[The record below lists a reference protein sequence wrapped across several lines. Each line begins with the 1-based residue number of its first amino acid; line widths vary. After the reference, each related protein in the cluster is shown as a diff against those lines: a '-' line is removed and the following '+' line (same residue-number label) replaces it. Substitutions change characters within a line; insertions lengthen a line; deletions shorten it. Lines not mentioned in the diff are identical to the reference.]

1 MSGGAIRGPR
11 TLLIKADS
19 GLIHSHKKKAGMR
32 IHPSHHQQ
40 EGAHAGIDLPLDLA
54 DKPIV
59 LGPHDTIQ
67 EDDNL
72 ACTS

>member
-1 MSGGAIRGPR
+1 
-11 TLLIKADS
+11 
-19 GLIHSHKKKAGMR
+19 MR

-40 EGAHAGIDLPLDLA
+40 EGAHAGIDLPLDSA

-59 LGPHDTIQ
+59 LGPHDAIQ